1 MKSGKFRTTGAAL
14 AMILCVAGMG
24 LSDGNLGRSSA
35 EDTPGAVRVWTTYND
50 YSVLHD
56 CGYRYPAHRLVRG
69 RKPQP

>member
-35 EDTPGAVRVWTTYND
+35 EDTPGARQGMDDV
-50 YSVLHD
+50 
-56 CGYRYPAHRLVRG
+56 
-69 RKPQP
+69 